1 MKVARF
7 SHFTALVIAGASA
20 AVAFLPSVSRANE
33 SQAAVLALLFRPGAR
48 ELALGG
54 AGVAGA
60 RGSSASYYNPELL
73 SWQAI
78 DEGQRYPRAVG
89 TTYYKILQNFG
100 LNDMYYMYF
109 PTMFSVK
116 DWGQFSVNVTYLN
129 LGEQQRTS
137 EGGENLGTFNTYT
150 LAVGLSYASKIGAH
164 TSAGITAKW
173 FYDHLA
179 DAGTG
184 FEKGDPTG
192 TGFAVDA
199 GIAYRPSDRLYFGAA
214 LRNYGPNVQYI
225 DAKQA
230 SPTPVNF
237 TVGTS
242 WKAFDTQ
249 YNDVTIMADLYKPLV
264 QDYRKS
270 WYLSILR
277 SWADE
282 SVYKVEEIPDGQG
295 GVTRI
300 EHRNTL
306 REETRQV
313 DVLTG
318 VEYTYADYVAIR
330 GGYFRDWDGQRNWM
344 TFGGG
349 LRLPIA
355 STALLVDF
363 AYVHSL
369 SGKGS
374 DPNDGQQVYSIGFTF

>member
-1 MKVARF
+1 MFGRTKRCPILVAALAF
-7 SHFTALVIAGASA
+7 IVTAA
-20 AVAFLPSVSRANE
+20 LPGLSKANE

-60 RGSSASYYNPELL
+60 QGSAASFYNPALL
-73 SWQAI
+73 SWQNVA
-78 DEGQRYPRAVG
+78 EGQRDPRAVG

-150 LAVGLSYASKIGAH
+150 LAMGLSYASKIGRN

-199 GIAYRPSDRLYFGAA
+199 GLAYRPSNRLSLGAA

-237 TVGTS
+237 TVGAS
-242 WKAFDTQ
+242 WKAVDTEF
-249 YNDVTIMADLYKPLV
+249 NDVTLVADFYKPLV

-277 SWADE
+277 GWADE
-282 SVYKVEEIPDGQG
+282 SVYKVDEIPDGSG
-295 GVTRI
+295 GVTRV

-306 REETRQV
+306 REESRQI
-313 DVLTG
+313 DLLTG

-330 GGYFRDWDGQRNWM
+330 TGYFRDWDGQRNWL

-374 DPNDGQQVYSIGFTF
+374 DPNHGQQVYSVGFAF